1 MVRRLLLPVL
11 GLALFLTEAATAQN
25 LPAKPVK
32 PAAAVP
38 QKSPVT
44 GRTLTAR
51 ERRAAEAAAKKAAS
65 ADAAMAMATPAT
77 ASAAQPGWTG
87 WSDEPVNLPQDDV
100 LYHPRTNLSVAPGMP
115 VNQVGHGVTTD
126 YHGRPLPRTAPAA
139 ATSRGTTITA
149 PR

>member
-11 GLALFLTEAATAQN
+11 GLAFFFAEAATAQT
-25 LPAKPVK
+25 LSAKPAK

-51 ERRAAEAAAKKAAS
+51 ERRAAEAAAKKTAS
-65 ADAAMAMATPAT
+65 TNAMAMATPAT
-77 ASAAQPGWTG
+77 ASTKPGWTG
-87 WSDEPVNLPQDDV
+87 WSDDQVTLPQDDV

-126 YHGRPLPRTAPAA
+126 YHGRPLPRTTPAA

>member
-1 MVRRLLLPVL
+1 MVRRLLLPAL
-11 GLALFLTEAATAQN
+11 GLALFLTEAATAQTQPVK
-25 LPAKPVK
+25 PAK

-51 ERRAAEAAAKKAAS
+51 ERRAAEAAAKKAS
-65 ADAAMAMATPAT
+65 STNAAMAMATPAT
-77 ASAAQPGWTG
+77 ASTQPGWTG
-87 WSDEPVNLPQDDV
+87 WSDEPVSLQQDDI

-139 ATSRGTTITA
+139 TSRGTTIPTA
-149 PR
+149 R

>member
-11 GLALFLTEAATAQN
+11 GLALFLTEAATAQT
-25 LPAKPVK
+25 LPATSAK

-65 ADAAMAMATPAT
+65 TNVMAMATPAT
-77 ASAAQPGWTG
+77 TSTQPGWTG

-126 YHGRPLPRTAPAA
+126 YHGRPLPRTTPA
-139 ATSRGTTITA
+139 ATSRGTTIPTA
-149 PR
+149 R

>member
-1 MVRRLLLPVL
+1 
-11 GLALFLTEAATAQN
+11 
-25 LPAKPVK
+25 
-32 PAAAVP
+32 
-38 QKSPVT
+38 
-44 GRTLTAR
+44 
-51 ERRAAEAAAKKAAS
+51 
-65 ADAAMAMATPAT
+65 MATPAT

>member
-11 GLALFLTEAATAQN
+11 GLAFFLTEAATAQI
-25 LPAKPVK
+25 LPAKPTK
-32 PAAAVP
+32 PAAATVP

-51 ERRAAEAAAKKAAS
+51 ERRAAEAAAKAA
-65 ADAAMAMATPAT
+65 ATAPTAMATPAST
-77 ASAAQPGWTG
+77 STQPGWTG
-87 WSDEPVNLPQDDV
+87 WSDEQVNLPQDDV

-126 YHGRPLPRTAPAA
+126 YNGRPLPRTTPAA
-139 ATSRGTTITA
+139 ASRGTTIPTQ
-149 PR
+149 R